1 MKLHYYP
8 ETDSLYIE
16 LSERPGVET
25 REITTGLLID
35 FDADGQVV
43 GLDIDAASRHVDL
56 ASLETASLPVL
67 KQKIA

>member
-8 ETDSLYIE
+8 DTDSLYIE

-25 REITTGLLID
+25 REVAAGLLID

-56 ASLETASLPVL
+56 TSLETASLPVL